1 MTGVDE
7 DDYIYDKVAR
17 DVFASCVKED
27 MEDLYSD
34 KLFKPQLR
42 DIYDYH
48 RYRESEIAVFYFQI
62 VAMIVYV
69 IYCMIF
75 KASKKMKQGGKLDKS
90 DPFQRILMNK
100 NDDLLE
106 NQSFFSYIFNIF
118 TTNMLFVFWAAY
130 SLN

>member
-27 MEDLYSD
+27 KEDLYSD
-34 KLFKPQLR
+34 KVFKLQLR

-75 KASKKMKQGGKLDKS
+75 KASKFASVTPCKLTAWMA
-90 DPFQRILMNK
+90 IL
-100 NDDLLE
+100 
-106 NQSFFSYIFNIF
+106 
-118 TTNMLFVFWAAY
+118 
-130 SLN
+130 

>member
-1 MTGVDE
+1 VTGVDE
-7 DDYIYDKVAR
+7 DDYIYDNVAR

-27 MEDLYSD
+27 MVDLYSD

-42 DIYDYH
+42 DIYDLY
-48 RYRESEIAVFYFQI
+48 RYRETEIAVFYAQI
-62 VAMIVYV
+62 LAMIIYV

-75 KASKKMKQGGKLDKS
+75 KALKKMKQGKLDKS

-106 NQSFFSYIFNIF
+106 N
-118 TTNMLFVFWAAY
+118 
-130 SLN
+130 